1 VLKLLDRPN
10 CVMVSGLVFS
20 ELGNA
25 LKCDL
30 SLVVDI
36 GDSSSD
42 VEQDPAGEKKSPKA
56 ELILTGD
63 MMFSSVL

>member
-1 VLKLLDRPN
+1 MVKLLDRPN
-10 CVMVSGLVFS
+10 GVIVSGLGFS

-42 VEQDPAGEKKSPKA
+42 VEQDPAGENKSSKA
-56 ELILTGD
+56 ELILTGE
-63 MMFSSVL
+63 MMLSSAL